1 MPFLR
6 YWGLLMAFISK
17 DKVLCTLTTL
27 FIVLLS
33 ASPPAWS
40 RPRTGFMP
48 LSIESKQVLERIKTE
63 GASTIECFAPLSTE
77 SRRVLERIKTE
88 VNAYNARLKS
98 GEIEFSVTLR
108 QKHGADTHLSLLQFL
123 ESKWDALLHSKEAEK
138 APAYEDI
145 GYWHITYKFDGDTQ
159 FFDVKARKKREIN
172 GNSISI
178 RVKDGRPYSPHH
190 IWRETHHQYLIYREK
205 LYLRDGAT
213 WKPYVDTGAGP
224 VFDER
229 FSPHWWIG
237 FSQADT
243 LSQAKTFEK
252 FMHPY
257 EPVHVQP
264 VEMDGSPLYYLQ
276 GYSGE
281 KKDGFARYATFT
293 REIWM
298 NPQKD
303 FHVTRIVTC
312 EKGAEFISYEGR
324 LWPLRKLNIFNPPE
338 ELFIGVHCNIKT
350 YQLAQ
355 YEPGIWFPKT
365 VTEVEKRSGMSMF
378 DLFPDTPISEYP
390 PIVVSFLNDTRLPEW
405 FEEGAFPE
413 PRFKRG
419 MKVHRAVFN
428 IPVSIP
434 DSVP

>member
-1 MPFLR
+1 MT
-6 YWGLLMAFISK
+6 FISK

-27 FIVLLS
+27 FIFLLS

-48 LSIESKQVLERIKTE
+48 LSIESRRVLERIKTD
-63 GASTIECFAPLSTE
+63 GAGTIEGFAPLSIE
-77 SRRVLERIKTE
+77 SRRVLRHIKTE

-123 ESKWDALLHSKEAEK
+123 ESKWDSLLHPKEAGK
-138 APAYEDI
+138 APEYEDI
-145 GYWHITYKFDGDTQ
+145 GYWHITYKFDGDIQ

-172 GNSISI
+172 GNSIFI
-178 RVKDGRPYSPHH
+178 RAKDGRPYSSHH
-190 IWRETHHQYLIYREK
+190 IWRETHHQYLIYREE

-224 VFDER
+224 VFDKR

-237 FSQADT
+237 FSQSGT
-243 LSQAKTFEK
+243 LSQVKTFEK

-257 EPVHVQP
+257 KPVHVQP

-276 GYSGE
+276 GYSVGN
-281 KKDGFARYATFT
+281 KDRFARYETFT

-303 FHVTRIVTC
+303 FHVARIVTC
-312 EKGAEFISYEGR
+312 EKGAEFIPYQGR
-324 LWPLRKLNIFNPPE
+324 IWPLRKLNIFNPTD
-338 ELFIGVHCNIKT
+338 ELFIGVRCNIKT

-355 YEPGIWFPKT
+355 YEQGIWFPKI
-365 VTEVEKRSGMSMF
+365 VTEVEKNSGMSMF
-378 DLFPDTPISEYP
+378 DLFPDTPVSEYP

-413 PRFKRG
+413 PRFKRD
-419 MKVHRAVFN
+419 MKVHSAVFN

-434 DSVP
+434 YRVP